1 MTTKNKSS
9 ENNFNATIGN
19 TMLSAVEILNNKH
32 SEMQEIADKYYV
44 ELLQSCFHRNPR
56 KRFDKIISGM
66 GTLAFYKNNE
76 PLYDSEKSEIKHLEQ
91 IQDFLSKWDDILGLT
106 GNYIVITSDGILVN
120 Q

>member
-1 MTTKNKSS
+1 MKNSETKNIQSHS
-9 ENNFNATIGN
+9 RN
-19 TMLSAVEILNNKH
+19 TVLSAVEILDNKY
-32 SEMQEIADKYYV
+32 SEMQEISDKYYV
-44 ELLQSCFHRNPR
+44 ELLQSCFHGNPR

-106 GNYIVITSDGILVN
+106 GNYIVITSGGILVN

>member
-1 MTTKNKSS
+1 MKNSETKDIQSNS
-9 ENNFNATIGN
+9 IN
-19 TMLSAVEILNNKH
+19 TVLSDVEILDNKY
-32 SEMQEIADKYYV
+32 SEMQEIDDKYYI

-66 GTLAFYKNNE
+66 GTLAFYKNKE

-106 GNYIVITSDGILVN
+106 GNYIVITSGGILVN

>member
-1 MTTKNKSS
+1 MKNTDK
-9 ENNFNATIGN
+9 NNFNATIGN
-19 TMLSAVEILNNKH
+19 TVLSAVEILDNKH

-106 GNYIVITSDGILVN
+106 GNYIVITSGGILVN

>member
-1 MTTKNKSS
+1 MKNTDKKY
-9 ENNFNATIGN
+9 FNATIDN
-19 TMLSAVEILNNKH
+19 TVLSAVEILNNKH

-44 ELLQSCFHRNPR
+44 ELLQSCFHINPR